1 MHSDFDINHPI
12 DSLKKI
18 YLNWKSRSQKPSI
31 MPLERSITNKNT
43 IERTEVLPST
53 QNRAMSVLEQNT
65 AEDKKY
71 KIVIDNNECIMTAQ
85 DIRDW
90 LTDYPEERDIIA
102 KQLSEEDRA
111 EVFGEPQQKQSLFS
125 RVDHHFSR

>member
-1 MHSDFDINHPI
+1 
-12 DSLKKI
+12 
-18 YLNWKSRSQKPSI
+18 

>member
-1 MHSDFDINHPI
+1 MFGTD
-12 DSLKKI
+12 
-18 YLNWKSRSQKPSI
+18 
-31 MPLERSITNKNT
+31 
-43 IERTEVLPST
+43 
-53 QNRAMSVLEQNT
+53 
-65 AEDKKY
+65 
-71 KIVIDNNECIMTAQ
+71 ECFMTAQ

-125 RVDHHFSR
+125 RVKHSLER